1 MAAVAGLRGTG
12 DWGTDERPKNFRE
25 LILWRNPNGSAP
37 LFALTARIA
46 SESVNDP
53 EFNWWDEPN
62 DLIRLQLNDPTDMSA
77 VDTDVVVDSPDPDAA
92 NPGRPYGLATHLKV
106 GDLLMVETAAEAA
119 VFGNEIVQVDAIT
132 SATAFSIV
140 RGVAGST
147 AAIILDDAFFLKLG
161 SAFAEGTAAA
171 DAVSRNPIKY
181 NNLCQI
187 FKSSYEV
194 TKTAEKTHA
203 RTGDAVANDK
213 KRKVF
218 DHSRDIEL
226 SFMFGQKFETTGANG
241 KPLRY
246 MGGLREFIPQDTT
259 TIFSA
264 ATTLTQ
270 YMNAV
275 SPVFDWDTTA
285 GDERIVFCG
294 NGYLNSLNDLA
305 ALSGQVRFTDVIKVF
320 GMNLRRFVLPQ
331 GQLFLRTHPLM
342 NRHAQYQNSAFIIDF
357 SALKYRH
364 LRDTFAEDNIQ
375 LPGDDA
381 RKGQWLSEISLE
393 VRHGGLSCGYHG
405 NLTTVA

>member
-25 LILWRNPNGSAP
+25 LIMFRNPNGSAP

-62 DLIRLQLNDPTDMSA
+62 DLIRLEINGALTSTA
-77 VDTDVVVDSPDPDAA
+77 TAFVVDSPDPDAA
-92 NPGRPYGLATHLKV
+92 NPGRVYGNATHLKP
-106 GDLLMVETAAEAA
+106 GDLLMVEKTEVA
-119 VFGNEIVQVDAIT
+119 VMDNELVQVTSVT
-132 SATAFSIV
+132 SATAFAAT

-147 AAIILDDAFFLKLG
+147 AAAIGDDDFLTKIG
-161 SAFAEGTAAA
+161 SAYAEGTAAA
-171 DAVSRNPIKY
+171 DATSRNPIKY

-187 FKSSYEV
+187 FKSTYEV
-194 TKTAEKTHA
+194 TKTAEVTHA
-203 RTGDAVANDK
+203 RTGDVIANDK

-226 SFMFGQKFETTGANG
+226 AFMFGQKFETTGANG

-246 MGGLREFIPQDTT
+246 MGGLREFIPTDTT
-259 TIFSA
+259 TIFA
-264 ATTLTQ
+264 ASTTLAQ
-270 YMNAV
+270 YMDAV
-275 SPVFDWDTTA
+275 SPIFDWDTSA

-294 NGYLNSLNDLA
+294 NGYLNTLNDLA
-305 ALSGQVRFTDVIKVF
+305 ALNGQIRFMETIKVF

-331 GQLFLRTHPLM
+331 GQLFIRAHPLM
-342 NRHAQYQNSAFIIDF
+342 NRHPLYQDSAFIIDF

-364 LRDTFAEDNIQ
+364 LRDTKAEDNIQ
-375 LPGDDA
+375 TPGDDS

-393 VRHGGLSCGYHG
+393 IRHGGLSCGYHG
-405 NLTTVA
+405 AFNSVA